1 LSDFVEYFE
10 RGLQMQLDK
19 KLICL
24 AAVIIGLSLCAGC
37 TNVDQLVGRQLDT
50 VIEWELNEGGKKPD
64 GNSVLVALYLDSE
77 DSKDTTT
84 IAEYRCYNYGGGGY
98 SGIHRIP
105 FGTPWTRLEQIRSNR
120 FKKEIVIDPGPPYK
134 KAKRI
139 VTLIPGEVANLG
151 RIVLEEVEVD
161 GTASIAGTIRDETG
175 KPLEG
180 VTVSSNKAVVTTDA
194 EGSYCIDGFGL
205 EVCDLNVKKEGYIL
219 NSAEVSIRNMDKR
232 IIRQDF
238 VLSRQKKIR
247 LRYVICPKE
256 IDDFNSPEATDGT
269 EEFLIDKKLFRI
281 PTDEIEN
288 EDFRLFV
295 NKVHLSFRVSDNELT
310 LDNFY
315 APIFYKRH
323 HRLSFEKFEA
333 ISSVCTLKYNSQRC
347 PPIQEGDI
355 ILINGGKVSDYTLKI
370 LFEEVQQIIP

>member
-1 LSDFVEYFE
+1 
-10 RGLQMQLDK
+10 MQLDK

-37 TNVDQLVGRQLDT
+37 TNVDQQVGRQLDSVIERQLDA
-50 VIEWELNEGGKKPD
+50 VIEWELNEGSKKPK
-64 GNSVLVALYLDSE
+64 GNSVLVALYLDTE

-84 IAEYRCYNYGGGGY
+84 IAEYRCYNYGNGGY
-98 SGIHRIP
+98 SGIKRIP
-105 FGTPWTRLEQIRSNR
+105 FGTPWTRWEKVRSNR

-151 RIVLEEVEVD
+151 RIVLEKVEAD
-161 GTASIAGTIRDETG
+161 GTASIVGTIKDENG

-180 VTVSSNKAVVTTDA
+180 ITVSSNKGVVTTYP
-194 EGSYCIDGFGL
+194 GGYYCIDGLGL

-219 NSAEVSIRNMDKR
+219 NSAKVSIRNMDKR

-238 VLSRQKKIR
+238 VLSCYKKIR
-247 LRYVICPKE
+247 LRYVISPLEK
-256 IDDFNSPEATDGT
+256 DDFNSPEAVDGT
-269 EEFLIDKKLFRI
+269 VKFLVDKKFMPLVVEQ
-281 PTDEIEN
+281 TKDK
-288 EDFRLFV
+288 DFSRFIDNVRLKFIV
-295 NKVHLSFRVSDNELT
+295 NNGKLT
-310 LDNFY
+310 LQQFY

-323 HRLSFEKFEA
+323 RSSSKEFET
-333 ISSVCTLKYNSQRC
+333 ISSVGTLDYNSQRC

-355 ILINGGKVSDYTLKI
+355 ILINGGKISDYTLKI
-370 LFEEVQQIIP
+370 LFEEVQQIHH